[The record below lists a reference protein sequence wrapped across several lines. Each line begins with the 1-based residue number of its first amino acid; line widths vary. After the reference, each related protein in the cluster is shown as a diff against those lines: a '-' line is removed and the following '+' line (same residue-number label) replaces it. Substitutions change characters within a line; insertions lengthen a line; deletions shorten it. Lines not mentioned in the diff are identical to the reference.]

1 MNGSYAVFEIFNRLE
16 AFIWFAAAVALP
28 FLIKS
33 DSRKQSGAVIGAM
46 IGFVLFGITDLLEA
60 DTQGEMSGWL
70 WCSKAA
76 CAALLLASRYTYL
89 GWRNF
94 RVTDRWFLFAVIC
107 SVIYLTIYFN
117 GL

>member
-1 MNGSYAVFEIFNRLE
+1 MNASYGVFEIFNRVE
-16 AFIWFAAAVALP
+16 AFIWFAAAGTLP
-28 FLIKS
+28 FLVKS
-33 DSRKQSGAVIGAM
+33 ESRKQRGAVIGAM
-46 IGFVLFGITDLLEA
+46 FGFVLFGITDLLEA
-60 DTQGEMSGWL
+60 NTQGQMPTWL

-76 CAALLLASRYTYL
+76 CAALLLACRFTYL